1 MEIEELKVNKV
12 SPMNVLIFGG
22 FDADNR
28 KLYVMNEYIE
38 VLLMLNA
45 KPIIFPISILSRGLL
60 YKYIQMCDCVLFC
73 GGEDV
78 HPKFYGREPQV
89 GIRRINLL
97 RDQIELEAMR
107 ISYEMDRRVLAIC
120 RGVQVMNVAFGGIL
134 IQDIERKSSISHY
147 QDLDGRFGYHFV
159 EIVGGLFTSIF
170 GCRKIL
176 VNSFHHQAIEQ
187 VAPGFEI
194 EAISMDGIVE
204 AISKKDRSFFV
215 GVQWHPELMAK
226 DDEFQKRLFERFL
239 KG

>member
-22 FDADNR
+22 FDTVKG

-38 VLLMLNA
+38 ILVMLNA
-45 KPIIFPISILSRGLL
+45 KPIIFPISILSTELL
-60 YKYIQMCDCVLFC
+60 REYIQMCECVLFC

-78 HPKFYGREPQV
+78 HPKFYGKEPQV

-120 RGVQVMNVAFGGIL
+120 RGVQVMNVAFGGTL

-147 QDLDGRFGYHFV
+147 QNLDSMYGYHTV
-159 EIVGGLFTSIF
+159 EVVGGLFTRIF

-194 EAISMDGIVE
+194 EAVSTDGIVE

-215 GVQWHPELMAK
+215 GVQWHPELMVK
-226 DDEFQKRLFERFL
+226 DDLLQKRLFERFL

>member
-1 MEIEELKVNKV
+1 MK
-12 SPMNVLIFGG
+12 VLIFSG

-45 KPIIFPISILSRGLL
+45 KPIIFPVNALSAGLL
-60 YKYIQMCDCVLFC
+60 KEYIKMCKHVLFC

-78 HPKFYGREPQV
+78 HPKFYGKEPQV
-89 GIRRINLL
+89 GIRKINLL
-97 RDQIELEAMR
+97 RDKIELEAMK

-120 RGVQVMNVAFGGIL
+120 RGMQVVNVAFGGTL
-134 IQDIERKSSISHY
+134 IQDIERKSTISHY
-147 QDLDGRFGYHFV
+147 QNLDGRYGYHTV
-159 EIVGGLFTSIF
+159 EVVGGLFTRIF

-176 VNSFHHQAIEQ
+176 VNSFHHQAIED

-194 EAISMDGIVE
+194 EAVSTDGIVE
-204 AISKKDRSFFV
+204 AISKQDRSFFV

-226 DDEFQKRLFERFL
+226 DDILQKKLFESFL

>member
-1 MEIEELKVNKV
+1 MEIEELKVNRV

-22 FDADNR
+22 FDTENG

-38 VLLMLNA
+38 ILVMLNA
-45 KPIIFPISILSRGLL
+45 KPIIFPISILSTELL
-60 YKYIQMCDCVLFC
+60 REYIQMCDCVLFC

-97 RDQIELEAMR
+97 RDRIEFEAMR
-107 ISYEMDRRVLAIC
+107 ISYEMNRRVLAIC
-120 RGVQVMNVAFGGIL
+120 RGVQVMNVAFGGTL

-147 QDLDGRFGYHFV
+147 QNLDGKYGYHSV
-159 EIVGGLFTSIF
+159 KIVGGVFASIF
-170 GCRKIL
+170 GYRKIL
-176 VNSFHHQAIEQ
+176 VNSFHHQAIDE
-187 VAPGFEI
+187 VAPEFEI
-194 EAISMDGIVE
+194 EAVSTDGIVE
-204 AISKKDRSFFV
+204 AISKEDRSFFV